1 MKKHLALSLVL
12 ALGSI
17 PTFGLQNQSGSP
29 SQFHVPHSAKQT
41 QTHLRDANISNQSG
55 PTSPL
60 TQHIQTS
67 PTATGQVH
75 AHIARSRAHNNSP
88 VSSIGF
94 ISATQIAAGGTT
106 QQQALAGDFN
116 GDHKKDVV
124 TLIQSD
130 NNCNTNTSASYCIS
144 VVLSNGN
151 GTFQAPA
158 LTAVGS
164 NDPILV
170 GDLNG
175 DGKDDIIQ
183 AHPGSAPSTVD
194 IWLSNGDGTFTLGNN
209 YQISTASLQ
218 GGTLTDVNGDGMLDL
233 VAVDS
238 QTPGV
243 VWTLQGNG
251 NGTFQAATSVT
262 LTVAAPTNLV
272 FADFNGDGKIDFA
285 GMDNNNQVN
294 VYLGIVGGFQ
304 LASAPLTT
312 SDLVYDSCSLA
323 TGDLNRD
330 GKAEI
335 VSTNCYDSNVT
346 VYLNNGD
353 GTFQQGVYYNSASA
367 SGYLPRVYSQAA
379 TIADVNGD
387 GKNDILVS
395 NALSSDVTVLLGNG
409 DGTVAVP
416 NVGYAVGQNAQT
428 AVLVDDF
435 NGDGLADIIG
445 AGQNQNFCCMSPSQ
459 NFAYLQGYGDGSFRS
474 AVNYYAPIIDNG
486 AGGVSFSCDR

>member
-1 MKKHLALSLVL
+1 M
-12 ALGSI
+12 
-17 PTFGLQNQSGSP
+17 
-29 SQFHVPHSAKQT
+29 
-41 QTHLRDANISNQSG
+41 
-55 PTSPL
+55 
-60 TQHIQTS
+60 
-67 PTATGQVH
+67 
-75 AHIARSRAHNNSP
+75 
-88 VSSIGF
+88 SSIGF

-164 NDPILV
+164 SDPILV

-183 AHPGSAPSTVD
+183 AHPGSTPSTVD

-209 YQISTASLQ
+209 YQISSASLQ

-262 LTVAAPTNLV
+262 LAVAAPTNLV
-272 FADFNGDGKIDFA
+272 FADFNGDEKIDFA

-312 SDLVYDSCSLA
+312 PDTIYDSCSLA

-335 VSTNCYDSNVT
+335 VSTNCNDNNIT

-353 GTFQQGVYYNSASA
+353 GTFKWACTTTRP
-367 SGYLPRVYSQAA
+367 LR
-379 TIADVNGD
+379 ADTSHESTP
-387 GKNDILVS
+387 KR
-395 NALSSDVTVLLGNG
+395 
-409 DGTVAVP
+409 
-416 NVGYAVGQNAQT
+416 Q
-428 AVLVDDF
+428 
-435 NGDGLADIIG
+435 
-445 AGQNQNFCCMSPSQ
+445 PS
-459 NFAYLQGYGDGSFRS
+459 RT
-474 AVNYYAPIIDNG
+474 
-486 AGGVSFSCDR
+486 